1 MHSIEHSKEE
11 EQDQK
16 RTEKYNGLVIDWN
29 PVWGG
34 GFGLIISWK
43 HKKIFL
49 KNSNLAMYGLVMHSL
64 WDWFHSS
71 IPEISWLNSLNGAK

>member
-16 RTEKYNGLVIDWN
+16 RTEKYNVLVIDWN

-34 GFGLIISWK
+34 GGGD
-43 HKKIFL
+43 
-49 KNSNLAMYGLVMHSL
+49 LAL
-64 WDWFHSS
+64 
-71 IPEISWLNSLNGAK
+71 